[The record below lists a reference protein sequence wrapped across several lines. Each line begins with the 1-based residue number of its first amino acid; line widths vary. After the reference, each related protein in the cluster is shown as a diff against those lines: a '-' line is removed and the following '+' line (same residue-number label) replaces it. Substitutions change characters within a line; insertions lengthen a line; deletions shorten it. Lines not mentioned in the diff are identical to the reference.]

1 MTRQLAFNLA
11 PFNIRVNSISPGP
24 IETDMSLQWSPDYR
38 EKILNAIPLRRL
50 GKDSDVA
57 ELAVFLASDLSSF
70 ITGES
75 INING
80 GKYMN

>member
-1 MTRQLAFNLA
+1 
-11 PFNIRVNSISPGP
+11 
-24 IETDMSLQWSPDYR
+24 MSLQWTEDYR
-38 EKILNAIPLRRL
+38 KKVLADVPLRRL
-50 GKDSDVA
+50 GTGEDIA
-57 ELAVFLASDLSSF
+57 NLAVFLASDLSGF

>member
-1 MTRQLAFNLA
+1 M
-11 PFNIRVNSISPGP
+11 NSICPGP
-24 IETDMSLQWSPDYR
+24 VETDMSLQWTEDYR
-38 EKILNAIPLRRL
+38 KKVLADVPLRRL
-50 GKDSDVA
+50 GTGEDIA
-57 ELAVFLASDLSSF
+57 NLAVFLASDLSGF